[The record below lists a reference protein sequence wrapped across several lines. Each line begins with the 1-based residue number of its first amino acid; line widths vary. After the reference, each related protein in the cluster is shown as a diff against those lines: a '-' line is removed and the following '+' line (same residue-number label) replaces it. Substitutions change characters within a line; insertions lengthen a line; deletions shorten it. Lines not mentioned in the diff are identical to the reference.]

1 MQLLVFASGSI
12 RLLCTLRSVSIFNK
26 SARLLYHNPSVN
38 CNFIA
43 HCLNLK
49 SDRLSSTTQNLSTTV
64 LTSLRN
70 CSSPTHFLKLKSVTT
85 AAFQVSIETMADN
98 RYCIEYAKTGR
109 SGCKKCKTQIDK
121 GVPRIGKI
129 TPNPFSDDGGEM
141 KVWYHTRCMFET
153 LKVRVGGAEN
163 GTVYIKIRSS
173 LGRGRQGGPP

>member
-12 RLLCTLRSVSIFNK
+12 RRLCTVRSISIFNT
-26 SARLLYHNPSVN
+26 SVRLVYHTFNPGVN
-38 CNFIA
+38 CYFIQA
-43 HCLNLK
+43 HCLNSK
-49 SDRLSSTTQNLSTTV
+49 SDRLSSTAQNFYTSI
-64 LTSLRN
+64 LTSIHN
-70 CSSPTHFLKLKSVTT
+70 CSSPNHFSKLESVTT
-85 AAFQVSIETMADN
+85 AVFPVLVETMADN

-153 LKVRVGGAEN
+153 LKVR
-163 GTVYIKIRSS
+163 K
-173 LGRGRQGGPP
+173 